1 MARSSEIVRQ
11 WEILREIDGA
21 RTGIPIAKLAALRQ
35 VHPRTIRRDLD
46 ALARS
51 GFPLFD
57 EKVNGTSMW
66 KLRAKPF
73 RGLEQLGLSV
83 MELCALYFGRTV
95 LSSAGALPL
104 ADEMDHA
111 FTKLE
116 SALPDAT
123 RRFLDRLPMMIK
135 SKVTGRRKQD
145 ARKAREI
152 LARITDAA
160 LARRR
165 VEMTYHSASSR
176 RTKKYVVEP
185 LRMTAADGGM
195 YVTAWVPEYDE
206 MRTFAL
212 ERVRTLGVLDE
223 IFELRTLPPEPFAN
237 SIGAFSGRP
246 ELVEIEFDADIA
258 DYIASREWHK
268 SQEIFVRDDGSILMR
283 LCVCN
288 DRPLKTWILGFG
300 GAAWVITPSALAQEV
315 LDEIQVARERYMPK
329 LKFEPLKMT
338 LERRGHLSARQA

>member
-1 MARSSEIVRQ
+1 
-11 WEILREIDGA
+11 
-21 RTGIPIAKLAALRQ
+21 
-35 VHPRTIRRDLD
+35 
-46 ALARS
+46 
-51 GFPLFD
+51 
-57 EKVNGTSMW
+57 
-66 KLRAKPF
+66 
-73 RGLEQLGLSV
+73 
-83 MELCALYFGRTV
+83 MELCALYFGRAV

-111 FTKLE
+111 FAKLE

-165 VEMTYHSASSR
+165 VEMRYHSASSR
-176 RTKKYVVEP
+176 RTKTYVVEP

-223 IFELRTLPPEPFAN
+223 IFELRSLPPEPFAN

-246 ELVEIEFDADIA
+246 ELIEIEFDAGIA
-258 DYIASREWHK
+258 DYIGSREWHK
-268 SQEIFVRDDGSILMR
+268 SQEIFVRDDGSILLR

-288 DRPLKTWILGFG
+288 DRPLRTWILGFG
-300 GAAWVITPSALAQEV
+300 GAAHVVTPKALAQEI
-315 LDEIQVARERYMPK
+315 LGEIQTARERYMPT
-329 LKFEPLKMT
+329 LPFDSRRPSTRSVRSGQSSLSPGRFEPIKMT
-338 LERRGHLSARQA
+338 IERRQLSVRQA

>member
-1 MARSSEIVRQ
+1 VETARE
-11 WEILREIDGA
+11 
-21 RTGIPIAKLAALRQ
+21 
-35 VHPRTIRRDLD
+35 
-46 ALARS
+46 
-51 GFPLFD
+51 
-57 EKVNGTSMW
+57 
-66 KLRAKPF
+66 PF
-73 RGLEQLGLSV
+73 RGLEQLGLSA
-83 MELCALYFGRTV
+83 MELCALYFGRAV

-123 RRFLDRLPMMIK
+123 RRFLDRLPVMIK
-135 SKVTGRRKQD
+135 SKVTGRPKQD
-145 ARKAREI
+145 ARKARDI
-152 LARITDAA
+152 LARVTNAA

-176 RTKKYVVEP
+176 RTKTYVVEP

-212 ERVRTLGVLDE
+212 ERIKTLGVLDE

-246 ELVEIEFDADIA
+246 ELIEIEFDADIA

-268 SQEIFVRDDGSILMR
+268 SQEIFVRDDGSILLR

-288 DRPLKTWILGFG
+288 DRSLRTWILGFG
-300 GAAWVITPSALAQEV
+300 GATRVVSPAGLAREIFE
-315 LDEIQVARERYMPK
+315 EIQAARERYMPR
-329 LKFEPLKMT
+329 LKFEPIKMT
-338 LERRGHLSARQA
+338 MEPYARSAIQMSASVRTS